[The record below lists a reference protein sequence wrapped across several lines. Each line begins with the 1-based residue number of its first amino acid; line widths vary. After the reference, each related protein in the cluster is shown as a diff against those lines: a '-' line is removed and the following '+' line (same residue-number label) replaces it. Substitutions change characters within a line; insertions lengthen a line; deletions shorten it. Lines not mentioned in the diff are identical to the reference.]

1 MIEKLLRKAVDKN
14 DNHIPQN
21 FEQLV
26 QKYGLEKTWIY
37 IDKIID
43 HVNSHEELYEEIDT
57 KVKEVEK
64 ETNNTSNIAKEAQS
78 TAEEAKK
85 NSEESK
91 ELVEENNSKVADIQ
105 ESVEIAESASIAAQ
119 EASNQANT
127 SAKEAQT
134 AAEEA
139 KILADDSKKIAA
151 AAQEESNK
159 AMANA
164 QSALDETSA
173 AREEVAEAKADISNV
188 REELTQEIESISN
201 EMEADYAKKTDVST
215 TESNLRTEISQSA
228 VEIQSTAAQTYAK
241 KTELTEVESALRT
254 QITQNSEE
262 IKSTATD
269 ITRIDAEVEDAKEK
283 ANVAQVSATTA
294 QNAAEEAKENA
305 EAAQTKANEA
315 SSAAATAQ
323 AAADEAAKNL
333 EIAKENLE
341 EIQSQADATDE
352 QVELA
357 KKAVEE
363 AQAAADK
370 AQSDANAA
378 QTVADIAQATA
389 DTAKTSADNAKTA
402 ADNAQA
408 AADEAQAG
416 VNELDNRVTKNET
429 AISQKADS
437 VTVTAMQT
445 QIDDITETKT
455 TKEGITIEI
464 DDSAEEPILE
474 LEVDG
479 RSTQDGTPT
488 PEAPI
493 EIQSLGDDVNLFDG
507 EFPNVG
513 YYANVSG
520 GLSQQSDR
528 KTTGFIKV
536 NPNTTYSIKEFNG
549 FLLDRINE
557 FTDANNNTFVKSKEI
572 LSSNSTFTT
581 STTTE
586 YIQFTVRTEEE
597 VKVKLQKGEK
607 STPYSEYGKGTV
619 EIKKTGKNEFDNT
632 STPVIISNITQ
643 ETLETGIRLISREG
657 STGSYQYALFVLK
670 DLTNY
675 VGKTVRMKADWTAT
689 GENKGLYI
697 IGLSTADGNTRTQ
710 KSSTYNSGETVS
722 FVVPELTDD
731 KKYLMVWLYANGGG
745 NTVAGDYIDY
755 NNLIVTI
762 DDEDMS
768 YVPHFSNNYVIPT
781 TPLRSLPNGVKD
793 TKEQDGTHKRVIDD
807 TFGEISALYTYSN
820 GLKYGVK
827 TNVKGVNT
835 TSKNINVLCDRAKCE
850 LTYLEN
856 TIYITGN
863 GASIVIFGSADD
875 TVETFNAKFANAKI
889 IYELKEEV
897 IEPLTEEQ
905 QALIDSIKTNL
916 YKQYFTSNANMR
928 ITYIRNNGLSDMY
941 ETKDSASKKYTETE
955 KKIGELNIEAGLIK
969 AEVAK
974 KVNDE
979 TLTGAELML
988 RINDDTSE
996 ASIKADKIS
1005 LEGKKLDFTTDNM
1018 SISSDNFNVDEKG
1031 NMEASNATFTGGTIK
1046 LNSSSKYTTTGEG
1059 ENAEDTD
1066 TLASSV
1072 FTIKNKD
1079 DDVLGVDVYP
1089 DTIKMSNE
1097 NSSTLLKSTKLNN
1110 KLSLIKKHDSY
1121 IGKNGTD
1128 TSVEGYS
1135 SVDLGVSDYGFY
1147 TQTERDPN
1155 DINNQITVTKYYGG
1169 TIFALGYGYE
1179 STEGKVPTS
1188 LIEAKAR
1195 YDETVL
1201 KIIQENIGETII
1213 KPGEINLNGIT
1224 FGKSVEWKDL
1234 EYTNGFSAGTAE
1246 QLQYSVNNG
1255 FVTIRGGATGTFT
1268 AGDYIS
1274 INENGLIPEEYRP
1287 SQKIRVGACGS
1298 GARPCIAEIGTD
1310 GRIKLGFNGIT
1321 GTPSWIAFS
1330 VTYPIE
1336 HT

>member
-43 HVNSHEELYEEIDT
+43 HINSHEELYEEIDT

-164 QSALDETSA
+164 QSALEETSA

-228 VEIQSTAAQTYAK
+228 AEIQSTAAQTYAK

-315 SSAAATAQ
+315 SSAASTAQ

-445 QIDDITETKT
+445 KIDSITKTKT
-455 TKEGITIEI
+455 TKEGTTIEI

-479 RSTQDGTPT
+479 ASRQDGTPT
-488 PEAPI
+488 LETPI
-493 EIQSLGDDVNLFDG
+493 EIKSVGDDVNLLPVGEVTLTSPFVERNYDG
-507 EFPNVG
+507 TFNILSGTSEIDRYHTEQRFVLSAGTYTFSSNKILPSGIRLYLYNVTDNDYSIFLYNKRNIQTFTIEEEKTVQINMSTLKNIEITALNNVG
-513 YYANVSG
+513 
-520 GLSQQSDR
+520 
-528 KTTGFIKV
+528 I
-536 NPNTTYSIKEFNG
+536 
-549 FLLDRINE
+549 
-557 FTDANNNTFVKSKEI
+557 
-572 LSSNSTFTT
+572 
-581 STTTE
+581 
-586 YIQFTVRTEEE
+586 
-597 VKVKLQKGEK
+597 KLQKG
-607 STPYSEYGKGTV
+607 TVATAYSEYGKGTV
-619 EIKKTGKNEFDNT
+619 EIKKSGENKYDNSNIINTVNATISKSDTGFTYTRTATASTDLFVATNELILKPNTTYTAYYNKNEKASLSLFFYSDQLYGTQLERITVNNTSDYTLYRFTTDNTGKVVIGFYSVNQVQGDT
-632 STPVIISNITQ
+632 GIISNIMI
-643 ETLETGIRLISREG
+643 LE
-657 STGSYQYALFVLK
+657 
-670 DLTNY
+670 
-675 VGKTVRMKADWTAT
+675 
-689 GENKGLYI
+689 GEKNV
-697 IGLSTADGNTRTQ
+697 
-710 KSSTYNSGETVS
+710 E
-722 FVVPELTDD
+722 ELEVY
-731 KKYLMVWLYANGGG
+731 KPYFA
-745 NTVAGDYIDY
+745 
-755 NNLIVTI
+755 
-762 DDEDMS
+762 
-768 YVPHFSNNYVIPT
+768 NNYVIPLSA
-781 TPLRSLPNGVKD
+781 PLRSLPNGVCD
-793 TKEQDGTHKRVIDD
+793 TIEEDGIHRRVGSVVLDGSDDEGWGIENFGDVLCRYSISISNAKTFSTTAESTAISSHFINNEDASNSSRAKEGQFMQFRNSRGFYFCIEKEKASTVEE
-807 TFGEISALYTYSN
+807 F
-820 GLKYGVK
+820 K
-827 TNVKGVNT
+827 TWL
-835 TSKNINVLCDRAKCE
+835 SKN
-850 LTYLEN
+850 N
-856 TIYITGN
+856 TE
-863 GASIVIFGSADD
+863 VQ
-875 TVETFNAKFANAKI
+875 
-889 IYELKEEV
+889 YELAEEV
-897 IEPLTEEQ
+897 IEPLTEKQ
-905 QALIDSIKTNL
+905 QAVIDSIKTNL
-916 YKQYFTSNANMR
+916 YKQYFTSDANMR
-928 ITYIRNNGLSDMY
+928 ITYVRNNGLSDMY

-955 KKIGELNIEAGLIK
+955 KKIAQLNISTDGIKGTVGEFSIKLENDYMTEEQVK
-969 AEVAK
+969 AETKTVKDDIQIIKGKQTSFEATAK
-974 KVNDE
+974 GFQVQIDTINNEGVKSVKNTTVN
-979 TLTGAELML
+979 
-988 RINDDTSE
+988 I
-996 ASIKADKIS
+996 
-1005 LEGKKLDFTTDNM
+1005 
-1018 SISSDNFNVDEKG
+1018 DEKG
-1031 NMEASNATFTGGTIK
+1031 VTVGKSDSEFS
-1046 LNSSSKYTTTGEG
+1046 TT
-1059 ENAEDTD
+1059 
-1066 TLASSV
+1066 
-1072 FTIKNKD
+1072 
-1079 DDVLGVDVYP
+1079 
-1089 DTIKMSNE
+1089 MSNTGTYMYSYDKQIAKYDKDGGE
-1097 NSSTLLKSTKLNN
+1097 MYNLKVQNEA
-1110 KLSLIKKHDSY
+1110 I
-1121 IGKNGTD
+1121 IGNLRML
-1128 TSVEGYS
+1128 SVEVES
-1135 SVDLGVSDYGFY
+1135 EKR
-1147 TQTERDPN
+1147 TH
-1155 DINNQITVTKYYGG
+1155 IHWIGG
-1169 TIFALGYGYE
+1169 
-1179 STEGKVPTS
+1179 
-1188 LIEAKAR
+1188 
-1195 YDETVL
+1195 
-1201 KIIQENIGETII
+1201 
-1213 KPGEINLNGIT
+1213 
-1224 FGKSVEWKDL
+1224 
-1234 EYTNGFSAGTAE
+1234 
-1246 QLQYSVNNG
+1246 
-1255 FVTIRGGATGTFT
+1255 
-1268 AGDYIS
+1268 
-1274 INENGLIPEEYRP
+1274 
-1287 SQKIRVGACGS
+1287 
-1298 GARPCIAEIGTD
+1298 
-1310 GRIKLGFNGIT
+1310 
-1321 GTPSWIAFS
+1321 
-1330 VTYPIE
+1330 
-1336 HT
+1336 